1 MVAPA
6 DFRRE
11 NAGEG
16 EAFQTMD
23 DPQPSAPEHQTFE
36 RLVEEYADRIYNVAL
51 RVTGDRSDAE
61 DSMQEAFLS
70 AYSAWPRFRGE
81 SSPVTWL
88 YRIALNTALM
98 RVRSRRPVEYLSELV
113 PEDDVQD
120 WSPSVADLAQRSELQ
135 ERILTGISLLE
146 PDQRSALV
154 LRDIDGLSTAAAAEV
169 LEISEQALK
178 SRLHRA
184 RMLLRQYLA
193 DYFREQ

>member
-1 MVAPA
+1 
-6 DFRRE
+6 
-11 NAGEG
+11 
-16 EAFQTMD
+16 MD
-23 DPQPSAPEHQTFE
+23 DPQPGAPEHWTFE

-61 DSMQEAFLS
+61 DAMQEAFLS
-70 AYSAWPRFRGE
+70 AYAAWPRFRGE